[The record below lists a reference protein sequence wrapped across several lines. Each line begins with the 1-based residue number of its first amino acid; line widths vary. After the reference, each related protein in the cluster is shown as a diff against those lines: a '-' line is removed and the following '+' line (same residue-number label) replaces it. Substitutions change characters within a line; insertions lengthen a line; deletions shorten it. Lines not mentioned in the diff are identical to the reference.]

1 MRSVLDPNAIYTE
14 LRRRIVH
21 LDLAPESVLNI
32 SELAEDFGVS
42 RTPVKE
48 ALIVLQAEEWV
59 TRLGSQLVVTPLSLE
74 RIREITE
81 IRMVLEV
88 QANVW
93 AMERITPDE
102 LAELQALGRRIADSP
117 RHPPNQTVMDYD
129 FAVHHVIFTAA
140 KNDQMMRILERL
152 LDHYLR
158 FWFSIARQLDLHQF
172 FEETHELIAAISAKD
187 EGRVRECTVRHIRD
201 SVAEIMGAR

>member
-1 MRSVLDPNAIYTE
+1 VDPNAIYTA

-48 ALIVLQAEEWV
+48 ALIVLQAEEWIV
-59 TRLGSQLVVTPLSLE
+59 RQGSHLIVTPLSLE

-93 AMERITPDE
+93 AMQRITPSE
-102 LAELQALGRRIADSP
+102 LAGLQDLGRRIAASDA
-117 RHPPNQTVMDYD
+117 HPKNEVVMDFD
-129 FAVHHVIFTAA
+129 FAVHHAIFLAA
-140 KNDQMMRILERL
+140 KNAQMMRILERL

-172 FEETHELIAAISAKD
+172 FEETHKLISAIAAKD
-187 EGRVRECTVRHIRD
+187 EGQVRECTIRHIRD